1 TQKENL
7 MKTNLL
13 TQSIKAFSLMLLLST
28 LNSRLSTAFAQGT
41 GFTYQGRL
49 MQNGAPANGSYGFQF
64 LLRQTSNGA
73 QQGPTLTN
81 NSVGVSN
88 GLFTVT
94 LDFGDYFREREF
106 ALEIGVRSNLTLPF
120 TILAPTQVIR
130 P

>member
-1 TQKENL
+1 

-49 MQNGAPANGSYGFQF
+49 VQHGAPANGLYSFQF
-64 LLRQTSNGA
+64 LLRQPSIGA

-81 NSVGVSN
+81 NAVTVSN
-88 GLFTVT
+88 GWFKA
-94 LDFGDYFREREF
+94 
-106 ALEIGVRSNLTLPF
+106 ALEFSSISGLRE
-120 TILAPTQVIR
+120 A
-130 P
+130 